1 MRKLPKKLARRLHY
15 ESTATLAKI
24 YYVVGK
30 YQLDNLIDK
39 NRLPLTIRIV
49 LAPTKLIS
57 HSKLSRGE
65 RLRCALEEL
74 GQFLLNLVNC
84 CQLDQI

>member
-1 MRKLPKKLARRLHY
+1 MSQLRR
-15 ESTATLAKI
+15 LAKI
-24 YYVVGK
+24 YYIVGK

-39 NRLPLTIRIV
+39 NRLPLTIRIA

-74 GQFLLNLVNC
+74 GPIFIKFGQLL
-84 CQLDQI
+84 QLDQI